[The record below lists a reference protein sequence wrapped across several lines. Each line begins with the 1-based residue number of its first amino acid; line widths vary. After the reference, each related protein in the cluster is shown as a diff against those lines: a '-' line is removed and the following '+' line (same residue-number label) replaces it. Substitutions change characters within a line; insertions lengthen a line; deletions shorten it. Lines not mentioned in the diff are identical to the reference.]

1 MLFCDAKQVI
11 VNFREN
17 GQAIVA
23 LAPAFRILHNGIPV
37 FDTDG
42 IAKAADSPRA
52 APEIPKLSSV
62 VKAGGVPNNVIMDM
76 GFINMGADDKSVV
89 PFGEAAGQ
97 FIAQAVG
104 LFRGDF
110 AGDEGLPYLI
120 GDHIILSPPS
130 ASLGGV

>member
-1 MLFCDAKQVI
+1 MARRFAAQPLV
-11 VNFREN
+11 
-17 GQAIVA
+17 VA
-23 LAPAFRILHNGIPV
+23 LAPALRILYNGIPV
-37 FDTDG
+37 FDADG
-42 IAKAADSPRA
+42 IAKTADSPRA